1 MMLRANEY
9 ISLPSIMEDAS
20 LKSMNFLSM
29 AARGMIE
36 IYGDENILSWNNRV
50 DSIELEYAETLSSY
64 WIPSF
69 SCARENVTGS
79 IEYLAPLGHRT
90 VAVTLKAE
98 NNVEKTHSLDINMR
112 FPVYGLFHTVNE
124 SKEIKAASRLSF

>member
-1 MMLRANEY
+1 MLSANEY

-36 IYGDENILSWNNRV
+36 IYGDENLLSWNNRV

-69 SCARENVTGS
+69 SFARENVTGS
-79 IEYLAPLGHRT
+79 I
-90 VAVTLKAE
+90 
-98 NNVEKTHSLDINMR
+98 
-112 FPVYGLFHTVNE
+112 
-124 SKEIKAASRLSF
+124 